1 MTPPEM
7 DEEATM
13 DNESYPTRGTYP
25 YEGSANG
32 EADPASVDEDSSV
45 AAEEV
50 VTIRPNKDLLIARP
64 RPPLPEP
71 MEDGMDPVVSM
82 LREASFPSYFSPE
95 MRRAKQEK
103 ARVEKEKAE
112 KEQAEKERIKKEKA
126 EKELLE
132 KARIAKE
139 EFEKERLEKARQEK
153 ELWEKACLDM
163 DELSRAQAEKARTE
177 KAQFEKDLAENV
189 NAKDAE
195 FEEVEAASIPV
206 LKSLSEPKLEGVSV
220 PVTAAAQGDYA
231 RPARVYTKIEDIRS
245 QIASKEAASPEH
257 DEEKSH
263 SRRKRILIAGVLALV
278 CLVILFLVGRGL
290 LRFLAFGRT
299 DRLMV
304 ASVENQTGDKTLDGV
319 VAQGLEFALQES
331 ATLAFS
337 GDDAHRWAVQQAA
350 GGADR
355 LANAAPANAAPENA
369 ASARQAALAVGAKA
383 YVYGTIR
390 SSGAAYTLTV
400 DVFNSK
406 SNRKLIEAQETAASR
421 EQIVPAID
429 QIAVKLRSALG
440 EKKDVVLRT
449 RIPLNL
455 EASSNLEALH
465 QFNLG
470 EAALVDGKIGDATT
484 AFQSAATLDPKF
496 IQAQVQLSWL
506 YGRQHAEAASAA
518 AAQMA
523 EQAAGSASERTVLLS
538 RYAYDINATGDLD
551 SADVAIRRFVQLYPH
566 DSQGA
571 LGLARLL
578 RMQGRSIEALDVAK
592 HGIADDPYNAG
603 LYEQAELA
611 LIGLDRTGEA
621 LELEQRSQKMA
632 LAHDGVSLMANYL
645 ASQTAALEVSI
656 ERVERPLRSAATMA
670 DYGIYLDDTGQMA
683 AGATL
688 WRAMA
693 AGTNSDQTATASGA
707 WLLAQ
712 GALDRA
718 LVGDCDDALQ
728 MARTA
733 LAPEQKPGMTTNFN
747 AGLAAALCGNNA
759 LAEQVIPT
767 LESNWPK
774 ATQVV
779 GFDLP
784 ELKAAVALGEH
795 EPQVAIAELA
805 GARAND
811 PTLLTNYLRALAY
824 LGAHQTALA
833 VADLQTVLGHRG
845 LALTGGSNLYPVA
858 QSALARAYAE
868 NGDKNNSAQASQKFL
883 ELWRGADP
891 AEQLRL
897 SSGTV
902 AH

>member
-1 MTPPEM
+1 M
-7 DEEATM
+7 
-13 DNESYPTRGTYP
+13 YPFDGA
-25 YEGSANG
+25 ANG
-32 EADPASVDEDSSV
+32 EVGSASVDEDST

-50 VTIRPNKDLLIARP
+50 VTIRPNKDLVTVRQ

-71 MEDGMDPVVSM
+71 MEDGLDPVVSM
-82 LREASFPSYFSPE
+82 LREASFPSRFSPE

-103 ARVEKEKAE
+103 ARAEKEKAE
-112 KEQAEKERIKKEKA
+112 KAQTVRERIEKEKA

-139 EFEKERLEKARQEK
+139 EFEKERLEKARLEK
-153 ELWEKACLDM
+153 DLWEKACLDM
-163 DELSRAQAEKARTE
+163 DELSRAQAEKARAE
-177 KAQFEKDLAENV
+177 ENAQLEMDLAEE
-189 NAKDAE
+189 AKSKDAE
-195 FEEVEAASIPV
+195 SEKVEAASVPV
-206 LKSLSEPKLEGVSV
+206 PKPISEPEIKKKYA
-220 PVTAAAQGDYA
+220 PVTVAVQSETAKPETVG
-231 RPARVYTKIEDIRS
+231 TKVEDIRS
-245 QIASKEAASPEH
+245 QMASSEAAPPED
-257 DEEKSH
+257 DEAKSI
-263 SRRKRILIAGVLALV
+263 RRKRLLVVGAIALV
-278 CLVILFLVGRGL
+278 GLVILFFVGRGL
-290 LRFLAFGRT
+290 RRFLAFERT

-304 ASVENQTGDKTLDGV
+304 ASIENQTGDKTLDGV
-319 VAQGLEFALQES
+319 VVQGLEFALQES

-337 GDDAHRWAVQQAA
+337 GEDAHRWAVQQAA
-350 GGADR
+350 GSADR
-355 LANAAPANAAPENA
+355 LANAVPAVPENA

-390 SSGAAYTLTV
+390 VSGTAYTLTV
-400 DVFNSK
+400 DVFNAK
-406 SNRKLIEAQETAASR
+406 SNRKLTEAQETATSR

-440 EKKDVVLRT
+440 EKNAVVLRT

-470 EAALVDGKIGDATT
+470 EAALVDGKIGDAIS

-506 YGRQHAEAASAA
+506 YGSQHAEAASAA

-538 RYAYDINATGDLD
+538 RYAYDVNAAGDLD
-551 SADVAIRRFVQLYPH
+551 GADVAIRRFVELYPH

-578 RMQGRSIEALDVAK
+578 RMQGRPSEALDVAK
-592 HGIADDPYNAG
+592 RGIADDPYNAG

-611 LIGLDRTGEA
+611 LIGLDRYGDA
-621 LELEQRSQKMA
+621 LELEQKSQKMA
-632 LAHDGVSLMANYL
+632 LAHDGIALRSNYL
-645 ASQTAALEVSI
+645 AGQTAALEVSI

-688 WRAMA
+688 WRTMA
-693 AGTNSDQTATASGA
+693 AGTNSDQTATASGP

-858 QSALARAYAE
+858 QSALIRAYAE
-868 NGDKNNSAQASQKFL
+868 SDDKNNSAQASQKFM

-897 SSGTV
+897 SSGAV